1 MWTINLLVSKS
12 IGLLLAL
19 AITLAVGA
27 TLRVL
32 SRLNLPI
39 FKLLNPVYN
48 DMGKM
53 YKRVAKSRGRGE
65 WLAIVLTL
73 MAIPIISL
81 PMLVMILA
89 DTVLKKAN
97 TRQTQGKHSKHSK
110 HKANTRQINSKVMWA
125 NTRKSKIHKRSI

>member
-1 MWTINLLVSKS
+1 MSYNINVGSGKVFRKELGIMWTINLLVGKS

-39 FKLLNPVYN
+39 FKLLNPVYS

-73 MAIPIISL
+73 MAIPIISI

-97 TRQTQGKHSKHSK
+97 TRQTQQTQGK
-110 HKANTRQINSKVMWA
+110 HKANKQQSYVG
-125 NTRKSKIHKRSI
+125 

>member
-1 MWTINLLVSKS
+1 MWTINLLVIKS
-12 IGLLLAL
+12 IWLLLAL

-73 MAIPIISL
+73 MAIPIISI
-81 PMLVMILA
+81 PMLVIILA

-97 TRQTQGKHSKHSK
+97 TRQTQGKH
-110 HKANTRQINSKVMWA
+110 KANKQQSYVG
-125 NTRKSKIHKRSI
+125 

>member
-19 AITLAVGA
+19 AITLAVGVA
-27 TLRVL
+27 LRVL

-39 FKLLNPVYN
+39 FKLLNPVYS

-65 WLAIVLTL
+65 WLAIILTL
-73 MAIPIISL
+73 MAIPIISI
-81 PMLVMILA
+81 PMLVIILA

-97 TRQTQGKHSKHSK
+97 TRQTQSKHSK